1 MREAESKGR
10 IMSKT
15 FEETV
20 KGGRL
25 TFQACGRQAHVV
37 SGRVLEPYLEIPDEI
52 HGLVVTGIEK
62 KAMLGSRALRE
73 AALPA
78 QLCEIGD
85 WAFASCRQLEKV
97 WIPRRQIRFGRGVF
111 KGCGN
116 LLQIP
121 FREEENQALSEKVS
135 GLLAMAPVML
145 EAEYLLSPM
154 EAGEEVWLEK
164 LDARLEILLDRPDA
178 EGYSRQVLCGE
189 EDLMAS
195 LDLYLEERRRQ
206 KARLCY
212 RRLLNDYGLGKG
224 LSERVEVF
232 LREST
237 KGCAYQAA
245 WEVAF
250 REHGS
255 RRAYYE
261 VFARAGCITEEN
273 FPQLLADMG
282 ERYPEMKAWLM
293 RYREEK
299 MRRADFFAGLSLD

>member
-121 FREEENQALSEKVS
+121 FREEENRVLSEKVS

-145 EAEYLLSPM
+145 EAE
-154 EAGEEVWLEK
+154 
-164 LDARLEILLDRPDA
+164 
-178 EGYSRQVLCGE
+178 
-189 EDLMAS
+189 
-195 LDLYLEERRRQ
+195 
-206 KARLCY
+206 
-212 RRLLNDYGLGKG
+212 
-224 LSERVEVF
+224 
-232 LREST
+232 
-237 KGCAYQAA
+237 
-245 WEVAF
+245 
-250 REHGS
+250 
-255 RRAYYE
+255 
-261 VFARAGCITEEN
+261 
-273 FPQLLADMG
+273 
-282 ERYPEMKAWLM
+282 
-293 RYREEK
+293 
-299 MRRADFFAGLSLD
+299 